1 MLKIFNS
8 KIYGINSNLSSFGNS
23 NIIISQLL
31 LGELANHILNF
42 LNKSD
47 EMGLSGENHQIDSL
61 PNIMCQFNER
71 SCVTSPV
78 SQCLWLC

>member
-8 KIYGINSNLSSFGNS
+8 KIYGINSNLNSFGYS

-47 EMGLSGENHQIDSL
+47 EMGLSGENHQFDSL
-61 PNIMCQFNER
+61 PNQEKQGLQYIVEHMFHKF
-71 SCVTSPV
+71 
-78 SQCLWLC
+78 